1 MRAPGRPLRV
11 LYLLRYYPTLTETCV
26 CREIDGLQERGVEVA
41 VGSFGGREDGELQDE
56 LPDVQV
62 FYPPTS
68 PFYLPLLFELIP
80 VLLSASGRATLSWL
94 RGRMRFKDALKA
106 LWLARRARGFDRVH
120 VHFAG
125 EAAVWALAAKRL
137 DAVPYTLTVHAADL
151 FKPRDDLGELLEEA
165 QEVFSIS
172 LFNQRS
178 LRERFGR
185 ESRLLRCGVPPWDG
199 PPADPARQPLVVVA
213 AGRWVPKKGFDLLVQ
228 AVEALDRPVELLL
241 VSDAPASL
249 ASYRVRVMGLQSPIS
264 LRGVMARAGLVA
276 LPARRAADGDLDGV
290 PVVLM
295 EALSAGVPV
304 LTTPVSGIPELVD
317 RSVGWLVPSE
327 DPEALLRALREALL
341 DPEERA
347 RRGARGPARLEE
359 RGFTIDAQVDGILA
373 SWRAV
378 GPS

>member
-1 MRAPGRPLRV
+1 
-11 LYLLRYYPTLTETCV
+11 
-26 CREIDGLQERGVEVA
+26 
-41 VGSFGGREDGELQDE
+41 
-56 LPDVQV
+56 
-62 FYPPTS
+62 
-68 PFYLPLLFELIP
+68 
-80 VLLSASGRATLSWL
+80 
-94 RGRMRFKDALKA
+94 
-106 LWLARRARGFDRVH
+106 
-120 VHFAG
+120 
-125 EAAVWALAAKRL
+125 
-137 DAVPYTLTVHAADL
+137 
-151 FKPRDDLGELLEEA
+151 
-165 QEVFSIS
+165 
-172 LFNQRS
+172 
-178 LRERFGR
+178 
-185 ESRLLRCGVPPWDG
+185 
-199 PPADPARQPLVVVA
+199 
-213 AGRWVPKKGFDLLVQ
+213 
-228 AVEALDRPVELLL
+228 VEALDRPVELLL